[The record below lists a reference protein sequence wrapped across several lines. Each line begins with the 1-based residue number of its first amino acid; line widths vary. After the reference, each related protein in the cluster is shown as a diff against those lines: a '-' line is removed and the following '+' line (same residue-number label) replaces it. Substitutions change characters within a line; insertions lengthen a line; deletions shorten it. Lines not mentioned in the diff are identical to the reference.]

1 MERVEIMETCKSI
14 MEQTVRGILST
25 AHYIWKM
32 VGDLDE
38 VVNLVHSAKMVCIWN
53 DLDLDEV
60 HQFENCVVDD
70 WKRYKAREA
79 EEELRKRF
87 SDGFKEGI

>member
-1 MERVEIMETCKSI
+1 
-14 MEQTVRGILST
+14 MEQTVKGILCT
-25 AHYIWKM
+25 ADHIWKL

-38 VVNLVHSAKMVCIWN
+38 VVTLVHSAKMVCIWS
-53 DLDLDEV
+53 DLDLESV
-60 HQFENCVVDD
+60 HQFENAVIDD

-87 SDGFKEGI
+87 SDGFAEGI